1 MGEEQR
7 KAASVRRKGGHIVD
21 DVILHGEVEC
31 ERPRKVLLLRQVQR
45 LSRPKTACDEIL
57 MVSEIFG

>member
-1 MGEEQR
+1 M
-7 KAASVRRKGGHIVD
+7 RRKGGRIED

-31 ERPRKVLLLRQVQR
+31 ERPKGRKVLLLRQVQR

-57 MVSEIFG
+57 TEILG